1 MARVMLPSKASTAPT
16 RMLLALL
23 AVAALLPVGARG
35 QDAAPPMPE
44 DPRAPRY
51 REVERGLFTGFE
63 VGYLSLFKTPT
74 ADRVKFPFA
83 GADGGRA
90 GGLLVGAILGYDLS
104 SRLAVSLYA
113 LGGNARASIS
123 YGAFSVLSAGGDVRL
138 ALYGSSDSY
147 GVERLHFYVHGRGGL
162 LITEPEGLLGKNDVY
177 VAGGPGVEY
186 FTHLRHFSVGL
197 AADVAYLTKAKAA
210 GLTVTPTVRYTF

>member
-1 MARVMLPSKASTAPT
+1 MLPSKASTAPS
-16 RMLLALL
+16 RLLLALL
-23 AVAALLPVGARG
+23 LSAALLPAAALG
-35 QDAAPPMPE
+35 QEAAPPMPE

-63 VGYLSLFKTPT
+63 AGYLSLFKTPV
-74 ADRVKFPFA
+74 ADRAKFPFA
-83 GADGGRA
+83 GDGGGNA
-90 GGLLVGAILGYDLS
+90 GGILVGATLGYDLTR
-104 SRLAVSLYA
+104 RLAVAIYA

-123 YGAFSVLSAGGDVRL
+123 
-138 ALYGSSDSY
+138 SDTY

-162 LITEPEGLLGKNDVY
+162 LITQPEGLLGKNDVY

-197 AADVAYLTKAKAA
+197 AADIAYLTKAKAA
-210 GLTVTPTVRYTF
+210 GLTVTPTLRYTF

>member
-1 MARVMLPSKASTAPT
+1 MLPSKASTAPT

-23 AVAALLPVGARG
+23 AVAALLPVAARG